1 MPTENQTRVYEAMF
15 LVDTADAAIWD
26 DLTKHIEG
34 ILARSG
40 AELLGITRWDERKLA
55 YPVAK
60 RKRGT
65 YILTFFHMASG
76 DGVAEIEHDCRLSE
90 KILRALVLKA
100 DHFTVADMRV
110 QLGEDLREDVAKKV
124 MAARGEQ
131 EPTPDDA
138 EAASQGAAETPST
151 DEAPADEPTDA
162 APASPEPPQSP
173 EA

>member
-1 MPTENQTRVYEAMF
+1 
-15 LVDTADAAIWD
+15 
-26 DLTKHIEG
+26 
-34 ILARSG
+34 
-40 AELLGITRWDERKLA
+40 
-55 YPVAK
+55 
-60 RKRGT
+60 
-65 YILTFFHMASG
+65 MASG

-131 EPTPDDA
+131 ETPPDDA

-173 EA
+173 DS